1 MDLRN
6 RTPFAAAWLV
16 TLDKNAAEHIVVV
29 IKGTYS
35 MREDGTLSLLEKQP
49 PPRPADEYHGEPGT
63 SSIRYAAELG
73 PKKPA
78 TDVALVGSAV
88 APRGG
93 ARAMEV
99 SFRVGPVS
107 TRARLYGDRTWGG
120 FLWWRLK
127 SGPKPFERMPL
138 VYERACGGGDDSPR
152 DASRRGRAA
161 RNPVGRGY
169 AAKGSRRP
177 WRGSPLPNIEDPAR
191 ALKKPGTTLPPPAG
205 FGFIGR
211 DWEPRLSYA
220 GTYDEAWT
228 KERMPLL
235 PLDFDERHHN
245 AAHPDLIAEGY
256 LTGGEPVEVRGCTR
270 PGRLQF
276 VLPGASPTVT
286 LRFGAET
293 VPMNVHLE
301 TVLVDTDAMELCL
314 VWKADLEIHRR
325 LPELTAIECAGE
337 RGAS

>member
-16 TLDKNAAEHIVVV
+16 TLDKSAAEHITVV

-35 MREDGTLSLLEKQP
+35 IRDDGTLSLLEKQP
-49 PPRPADEYHGEPGT
+49 PPRPADEFHGEPGA
-63 SSIRYAAELG
+63 SSIKYAAELG
-73 PKKPA
+73 PMKPA

-88 APRGG
+88 ASRGG

-99 SFRVGPVS
+99 SFRVGPLAK
-107 TRARLYGDRTWGG
+107 RARAYGDRRWSG

-138 VYERACGGGDDSPR
+138 VYERACGGSDDSPR
-152 DASRRGRAA
+152 DASRRGREA

-177 WRGSPLPNIEDPAR
+177 WKGSALPNLEDPAR
-191 ALKKPGTTLPPPAG
+191 AFKQPGTKLPPPAG

-245 AAHPDLIAEGY
+245 AAHPDLVAEGY
-256 LTGGEPVEVRGCTR
+256 LSGSEPVEVRGCTR
-270 PGRLQF
+270 SGRLQF
-276 VLPGASPTVT
+276 LLPGASPTVT
-286 LRFGAET
+286 LRFGAES
-293 VPMNVHLE
+293 VPMDVHLE
-301 TVLVDTDAMELCL
+301 TVLVDTDAMELGL
-314 VWKADLEIHRR
+314 VWKGDLEIHGR
-325 LPELTAIECAGE
+325 LPELTAIECAGG